1 LSDTFVARAW
11 FASEFRDRN
20 SVGIPASIDD
30 MAGCMNAGL
39 VPCSS
44 AGERA

>member
-1 LSDTFVARAW
+1 L

-20 SVGIPASIDD
+20 SVGIPASNDD
-30 MAGCMNAGL
+30 MARCMNAEF
-39 VPCSS
+39 PCSS